1 MRGLVPLL
9 AQRLLRALIALWLVC
24 TVVFVVM
31 RLSGDPVPLLLPPD
45 APQSEI
51 MRVRRDLGLDRP
63 LPVQYGVFLG
73 NILRGDFGRSIHF
86 REPAFTVVEGYLAA
100 TIELGLTAFFFAV
113 LVAVPVGLLSA
124 MKRNT
129 ALDHTA
135 MAGALTGPS
144 A

>member
-1 MRGLVPLL
+1 MRGLLPFL

-86 REPAFTVVEGYLAA
+86 RQPAFTVVVGYLPA
-100 TIELGLTAFFFAV
+100 TLELGLTAFALAIVVALPIGVISAV
-113 LVAVPVGLLSA
+113 RRNSA
-124 MKRNT
+124 
-129 ALDHTA
+129 
-135 MAGALTGPS
+135 
-144 A
+144 